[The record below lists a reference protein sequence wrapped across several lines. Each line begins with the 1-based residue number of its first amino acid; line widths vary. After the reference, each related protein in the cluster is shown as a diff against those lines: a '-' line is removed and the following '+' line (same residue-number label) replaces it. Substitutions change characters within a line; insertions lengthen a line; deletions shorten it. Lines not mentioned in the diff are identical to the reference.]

1 MSDTLTGRRIAILA
15 TDGVERVEFEQPH
28 HALRAADALV
38 DLVSPKPDKVQTQ
51 DSDLTPAGEIEVDR
65 CLDVALAED
74 YDALV
79 LPGGTVNPDRLRIDP
94 EAMGFVRAMV
104 AAGKPVAAICHGPW
118 SLVETGVIAG
128 RKLTSWPS
136 LRTDIERAGG
146 QWVDDEVVIDG
157 PFVTSR
163 NPDDLPAFCAAMVEH
178 FANHGG

>member
-15 TDGVERVEFEQPH
+15 TDGVERVEYEQPCR
-28 HALRAADALV
+28 ALRAADATV
-38 DLVSPKPDKVQTQ
+38 ELVSPKPDKVQAQ
-51 DSDLTPAGEIEVDR
+51 DSDLNPATEFDVDR

-79 LPGGTVNPDRLRIDP
+79 LPGGTINPDRLRIDD
-94 EAMGFVRAMV
+94 EAMAFVRAMV

-118 SLVETGVIAG
+118 SLVEIGVIAG
-128 RKLTSWPS
+128 RRLTSWPS

-146 QWVDDEVVIDG
+146 QWVDDEVVVDG

-163 NPDDLPAFCAAMVEH
+163 KPDDLPAFCAAMVERESSV
-178 FANHGG
+178 